1 MKYFLGITD
10 IEQAKLR
17 YRKLAKQ
24 LHPDKGGT
32 AVDFQEMQAEYKEFL
47 LRLQHEQKV
56 VTPSRKNTLD
66 ENELINELGRLAK
79 VLIKKQVPQDYL
91 RQKIQTADSPLK
103 KGLFENIVNLLDSLQ

>member
-32 AVDFQEMQAEYKEFL
+32 AFEFQEMQAEYKDFL
-47 LRLQHEQKV
+47 LRLQQKQKV
-56 VTPSRKNTLD
+56 VTPSHKNTLD
-66 ENELINELGRLAK
+66 ENELINELGKLAK

-91 RQKIQTADSPLK
+91 RQKMQTTESPLK
-103 KGLFENIVNLLDSLQ
+103 KGLFGNLVDLLDKIS